1 MQGAN
6 VTVSAGMVCIT
17 VQYIQGHEAPPMSF
31 VKLRSTSTQPTVTE
45 MIGTSGCLEVAT
57 GTYHLSV
64 TDADAM
70 DTIDSEPAV
79 TLDSILV
86 PASPLHSPLI
96 SILPTGSQSNGPTG
110 NQHSVSHLHTIHYY
124 NGTAT
129 YHISLLS
136 AVSSTSTGLYVAIQ

>member
-1 MQGAN
+1 MQGAD
-6 VTVSAGMVCIT
+6 VTVSAGMVCVT

-79 TLDSILV
+79 TLDNILV
-86 PASPLHSPLI
+86 PATNTNPSVNPAVSPGATN
-96 SILPTGSQSNGPTG
+96 LPTETSSSMYWCFNYVMFIQYCICDRPT
-110 NQHSVSHLHTIHYY
+110 Y
-124 NGTAT
+124 
-129 YHISLLS
+129 
-136 AVSSTSTGLYVAIQ
+136 

>member
-1 MQGAN
+1 MYDVQSHESAD

-45 MIGTSGCLEVAT
+45 MIGTSGCLEVSAT

-70 DTIDSEPAV
+70 DTINNEPAV
-79 TLDSILV
+79 TLDSILE
-86 PASPLHSPLI
+86 PDTNINP
-96 SILPTGSQSNGPTG
+96 SINP
-110 NQHSVSHLHTIHYY
+110 
-124 NGTAT
+124 
-129 YHISLLS
+129 SL
-136 AVSSTSTGLYVAIQ
+136 

>member
-1 MQGAN
+1 MQGAV

-17 VQYIQGHEAPPMSF
+17 VQYIQGHEAPPMSI

-57 GTYHLSV
+57 GTYLLSV

-79 TLDSILV
+79 TLDNILV
-86 PASPLHSPLI
+86 PAINNNPSVNPSVSPGATN
-96 SILPTGSQSNGPTG
+96 LPTGTSSSMYV
-110 NQHSVSHLHTIHYY
+110 SVYQLCYVYTIR
-124 NGTAT
+124 
-129 YHISLLS
+129 I
-136 AVSSTSTGLYVAIQ
+136 

>member
-1 MQGAN
+1 MSRFQL
-6 VTVSAGMVCIT
+6 VWYVCIT

-79 TLDSILV
+79 TLDNILV
-86 PASPLHSPLI
+86 PATNTNPSVNPSLSPGATN
-96 SILPTGSQSNGPTG
+96 LPTGTSSSMYVLVFQLCY
-110 NQHSVSHLHTIHYY
+110 VYTIH
-124 NGTAT
+124 
-129 YHISLLS
+129 I
-136 AVSSTSTGLYVAIQ
+136 

>member
-1 MQGAN
+1 MQGAD

-17 VQYIQGHEAPPMSF
+17 VQYIQGHEVPPMSF

-79 TLDSILV
+79 TLSNILV
-86 PASPLHSPLI
+86 PTTNTDPSVNPSVSPGATN
-96 SILPTGSQSNGPTG
+96 LPTGTSSSMYV
-110 NQHSVSHLHTIHYY
+110 SVFQLYYVYTIH
-124 NGTAT
+124 
-129 YHISLLS
+129 I
-136 AVSSTSTGLYVAIQ
+136 

>member
-1 MQGAN
+1 MQGAD
-6 VTVSAGMVCIT
+6 VTVSAGMVCVT

-79 TLDSILV
+79 ILDNILV
-86 PASPLHSPLI
+86 PATNNVNNPSVNPSLSPGATN
-96 SILPTGSQSNGPTG
+96 LPTGTSSSMYVLAFQLCY
-110 NQHSVSHLHTIHYY
+110 VYTIH
-124 NGTAT
+124 
-129 YHISLLS
+129 I
-136 AVSSTSTGLYVAIQ
+136 